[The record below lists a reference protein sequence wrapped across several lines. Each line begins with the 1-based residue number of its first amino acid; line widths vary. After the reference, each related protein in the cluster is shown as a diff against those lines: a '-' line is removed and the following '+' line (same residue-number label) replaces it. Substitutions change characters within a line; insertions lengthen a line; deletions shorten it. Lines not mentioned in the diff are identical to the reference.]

1 MTTLRDNMVHLKE
14 YLESGQANHSSD
26 QAQEPHLDDDEQLLE
41 LISNSIALMDEMLK
55 IEGFNYTD

>member
-1 MTTLRDNMVHLKE
+1 MVHLKE